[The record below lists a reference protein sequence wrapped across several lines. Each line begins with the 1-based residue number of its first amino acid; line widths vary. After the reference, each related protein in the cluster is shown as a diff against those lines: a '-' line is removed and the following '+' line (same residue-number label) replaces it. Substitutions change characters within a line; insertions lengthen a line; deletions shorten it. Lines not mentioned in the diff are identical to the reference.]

1 MRTEKLQL
9 VKDIG
14 AILRESDFVFFIS
27 YKGLKVE
34 DFSELRNKLAEQNAA
49 CHVLKNRLILKAA
62 SNEGLE
68 DLSKMELTGDTAIVS
83 GSGDA
88 GCVAKVIHT
97 FSKSF
102 DTVAPKFG
110 YMDGAVLSKDDVNVI
125 ATLPPREIL
134 LSQLLGVLEAP
145 SRNLLGVL
153 HAKSTEIL
161 NVLNAYKNKKEN

>member
-1 MRTEKLQL
+1 MRKEKLQL

-14 AILRESDFVFFIS
+14 AILKESDFVFFIS

-34 DFSELRNKLAEQNAA
+34 DFSELRNKLAKQKAA
-49 CHVLKNRLILKAA
+49 CHVLKNRLIIKAA
-62 SNEGLE
+62 SNEGIN
-68 DLSKMELTGDTAIVS
+68 DLAKMDLTEDTAVIS
-83 GSGDA
+83 GYGDA

-97 FSKSF
+97 FSKTF
-102 DTVAPKFG
+102 DVVSPKFG
-110 YMDGAVLSKDDVNVI
+110 YMDGAVLTKEEVNVI

-161 NVLNAYKNKKEN
+161 NVLNAYKNKIN